1 MEARRSACGTAVV
14 LEGLRNLFS
23 LRVTPYSD
31 QKASIPLGDALK
43 NNWFEL
49 WYQPKI
55 ELKTLHLVGAEALVR
70 ALHPS
75 RGIVA

>member
-1 MEARRSACGTAVV
+1 M

-23 LRVTPYSD
+23 SRVTPYSD
-31 QKASIPLGDALK
+31 QKAPIPLGDVLR
-43 NNWFEL
+43 NDWFEL

-70 ALHPS
+70 ARHPS
-75 RGIVA
+75 RGIVASLRGRFPLS